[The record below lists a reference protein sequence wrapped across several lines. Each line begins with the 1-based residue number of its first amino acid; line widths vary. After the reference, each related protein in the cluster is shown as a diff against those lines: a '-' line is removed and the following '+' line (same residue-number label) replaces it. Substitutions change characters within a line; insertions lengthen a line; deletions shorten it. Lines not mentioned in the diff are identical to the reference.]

1 LAPTPDANYTVDIHY
16 LYRPASLTAG
26 AENGTSWLS
35 ENAEMA
41 LLYGSLCEAY
51 VFMKGDQ
58 QLLQSYTQRL
68 TESLARLKNLGE
80 AQETV
85 DEFRKGKVLRDRT

>member
-1 LAPTPDANYTVDIHY
+1 
-16 LYRPASLTAG
+16 
-26 AENGTSWLS
+26 
-35 ENAEMA
+35 
-41 LLYGSLCEAY
+41 
-51 VFMKGDQ
+51 MKGDV

-68 TESLARLKNLGE
+68 TESLIARLKNLGE